1 MKNIALALLALLL
14 FSFSTADGIKPPSE
28 GKAVVYIARTSSL
41 GILINFSY
49 FDKDKFIGKFHGH
62 GYIRYECEPGEHIFW
77 AHSENRDFVTADLEA
92 GKIYFIEAIPKMGGL
107 KARVRLMPVNPSQD
121 TKEMQIIES
130 QVSKIDAET
139 FTAEYLQ
146 TENEKW
152 KDDIQKGL
160 ERYQEL
166 VSKQEKIE
174 RLNKDMYYVTPVAA
188 GSGDQKQ

>member
-1 MKNIALALLALLL
+1 MKNIALALFAFLL
-14 FSFSTADGIKPPSE
+14 FSFTTADGIKPPSE

-77 AHSENRDFVTADLEA
+77 AQSENRDFVTADLEA
-92 GKIYFIEAIPKMGGL
+92 GKIYFIEAAAKMGGL
-107 KARVRLMPVNPSQD
+107 KARVRLMPVNPAQD
-121 TKEMQIIES
+121 TKEMKIIES
-130 QVSKIDAET
+130 QVNKLDPET

-152 KDDIQKGL
+152 KEDIQKGL
-160 ERYQEL
+160 ERFQEL

-174 RLNKDMYYVTPVAA
+174 RLNKDMYYATPAA
-188 GSGDQKQ
+188 TGGGDQKQ

>member
-1 MKNIALALLALLL
+1 
-14 FSFSTADGIKPPSE
+14 
-28 GKAVVYIARTSSL
+28 
-41 GILINFSY
+41 
-49 FDKDKFIGKFHGH
+49 
-62 GYIRYECEPGEHIFW
+62 
-77 AHSENRDFVTADLEA
+77 
-92 GKIYFIEAIPKMGGL
+92 
-107 KARVRLMPVNPSQD
+107 MPVNPAQD
-121 TKEMQIIES
+121 TKEMKIIES

-174 RLNKDMYYVTPVAA
+174 RLNKDMYYVAPAA
-188 GSGDQKQ
+188 EGGGDQKQ